1 MGVLVL
7 INKIGKS
14 YTSQQT
20 KLLLKLNAQE
30 EITKNDLK
38 SLGIFNDLYIT
49 KLLEAGQ
56 ENLREKLYEVL
67 SRESTIEFN

>member
-38 SLGIFNDLYIT
+38 TLGIFNDLYIT

-56 ENLREKLYEVL
+56 KNLREKLYEVL
-67 SRESTIEFN
+67 SRESIIDFS